1 MQDSSKTRQRLAG
14 EVAELRQRVARL
26 EQEKTHH
33 ERVEQTLR
41 ESEERFRAICE
52 NAPVMIDCFDADG
65 RCLLWNK
72 ECERVFGWSQ
82 EEITAMDDPLARIYP
97 EPGLR
102 DRVLRRVVEADG
114 TFGDEEAQAHTKDG
128 AVRTQ
133 LWANFRLSSG
143 VIICVGYDITE
154 RKKADNA
161 LRESEA
167 RVRHAQKLESLG
179 VLAGGIAHDFNNL
192 LAVIQ
197 GNAELAMLDLSDE
210 RAVRLSMDEIRKASA
225 RAAELTHQMLAYA
238 GRGKFVVEP
247 VNLSRLVRDMAD
259 LLKISI
265 AKKIRMEYELAESPP
280 MIAADAAQVRQ
291 VVMNLITNAAEAI
304 GEEAG
309 AITLTTGVVDADR
322 TMLSEAYFDDEL
334 PEGRYVFLR
343 VSDTGRGMD
352 SDVRSRL
359 FDPFFSTKF
368 TGRGLGLAAV
378 LGIVRAHQGAIRID
392 SSVGR
397 GTAFDV
403 LLPCGAQIAPAAAP
417 ARDEAPESLV
427 AWRAEGTALVVDDEQ
442 AVRAMA
448 ARMLRDVGFNVLTA
462 CNGREAVEVFAE
474 HADGIVVVLLDLTM
488 PEMGGEEAF
497 AALRTIRPDVPVVL
511 CSGYTEEDAAARF
524 AGKGL
529 SGFLHKPFD
538 FDAMVAHLHHVLNP
552 ND

>member
-1 MQDSSKTRQRLAG
+1 MQDSSTTKQQLIREVAVLRQRLAH
-14 EVAELRQRVARL
+14 L
-26 EQEKTHH
+26 EEAQAHH

-52 NAPVMIDCFDADG
+52 NAPVMIDCFDSDG

-72 ECERVFGWSQ
+72 ECERVFGWTQ
-82 EEITAMDDPLARIYP
+82 EEITAMDDPLARMYP
-97 EPGLR
+97 ERGLR
-102 DRVLRRVVEADG
+102 DRVLRRIVEADG
-114 TFGDEEAQAHTKDG
+114 TFGDQETQAHTRDG
-128 AVRTQ
+128 SVRTQ

-143 VIICVGYDITE
+143 VIICVGHDITE
-154 RKKADNA
+154 RKKAANA
-161 LRESEA
+161 LRESDA

-210 RAVRLSMDEIRKASA
+210 RAVRLSMDEIRKASV

-238 GRGKFVVEP
+238 GRGRFVVEP

-309 AITLTTGVVDADR
+309 AITLTTGIVDADR
-322 TMLSEAYFDDEL
+322 TMLAEAYFDDDL

-378 LGIVRAHQGAIRID
+378 LGIVRAYQGAIRID
-392 SSVGR
+392 SNVGR
-397 GTAFDV
+397 GTAFEV
-403 LLPCGAQIAPAAAP
+403 LLPCGAQLAPAAAP
-417 ARDEAPESLV
+417 ARDEAPESLA
-427 AWRAEGTALVVDDEQ
+427 AWRADGTALVVDDEQ

-448 ARMLRDVGFNVLTA
+448 ARMLSDVGFNVLTA

-474 HADGIVVVLLDLTM
+474 HAEGIVVVLLDLTM

-497 AALRTIRPDVPVVL
+497 AALRTIRPDVPVLL

-538 FDAMVAHLHHVLNP
+538 FDAMVAHLHRVL
-552 ND
+552 DSEH